1 MNLDFQAALDAV
13 IQHPLF
19 FVALTL
25 GVYQL
30 AVAAYDKTRWIIL
43 QPLLISMV
51 VLISVLQALDIDY
64 DDYKQGTQLLTMI
77 LGPATVALAVPL
89 YLNVRRVRQ
98 ILWPTLITLFVGGL
112 FATVLGVAL
121 AWFFGAETM
130 ILKTIAPKSVTS
142 PIAMLVAEEMGGS
155 ASLAAVFVMLTGILG
170 AMFGVELLRMLR
182 ITHPAAQ
189 GMALGVIA
197 HGIGTARALQ
207 ESEEAGAFA
216 ALAMSMM
223 GVLTA
228 VLMPLAVAL
237 IA

>member
-1 MNLDFQAALDAV
+1 MNLEWQAALDAI

-19 FVALTL
+19 FFGLTL

-30 AVAAYDKTRWIIL
+30 ALAAYAKTGSMLL
-43 QPLLISMV
+43 QPVLVSMV
-51 VLISVLQALDIDY
+51 ILIAALLALDIDY
-64 DDYKQGTQLLTMI
+64 ADYKQGAQLLTIM

-89 YLNVRRVRQ
+89 YMNMRRVRQ
-98 ILWPTLITLFVGGL
+98 VLWPTLITLCVGGL

-121 AWFFGAETM
+121 AWLFGAETM
-130 ILKTIAPKSVTS
+130 ILKTLAPKSVTS
-142 PIAMLVAEEMGGS
+142 PIAMLVAEEIGGS
-155 ASLAAVFVMLTGILG
+155 DSLAAVFVMLTGVLG
-170 AMFGVELLRMLR
+170 AMFGVELLRFFR

-189 GMALGVIA
+189 GIALGISA
-197 HGIGTARALQ
+197 HAVGTARALQ
-207 ESEEAGAFA
+207 ESEESGAFA

>member
-1 MNLDFQAALDAV
+1 MNLAWQAAFDSV

-43 QPLLISMV
+43 QPLLVSMA
-51 VLISVLQALDIDY
+51 VLISVLLALDIEY
-64 DDYKQGTQLLTMI
+64 ASYKEGTRLLTMI

-98 ILWPTLITLFVGGL
+98 VLWPTLITLFVGGL
-112 FATVLGVAL
+112 FATLLGVTL
-121 AWFFGAETM
+121 AWLFGAEAI
-130 ILKTIAPKSVTS
+130 ILKTIAPKSVTT
-142 PIAMLVAEEMGGS
+142 PIAMLVAEEIGGS

-170 AMFGVELLRMLR
+170 AMFGVELLRVFR
-182 ITHPAAQ
+182 ITHPAAV

-207 ESEEAGAFA
+207 ESEETGAFA

-228 VLMPLAVAL
+228 VLMPLTVAL
-237 IA
+237 IT

>member
-1 MNLDFQAALDAV
+1 MSIEWQAALDAV
-13 IQHPLF
+13 IHHPLF

-30 AVAAYDKTRWIIL
+30 AMAAYNKTRWIVL
-43 QPLLISMV
+43 QPLLVSMV
-51 VLISVLQALDIDY
+51 VLISILLALDIDY
-64 DDYKQGTQLLTMI
+64 ADYKQGVQFLTVI

-98 ILWPTLITLFVGGL
+98 VLWPTLITLCVGGL
-112 FATVLGVAL
+112 LATVLGVAL
-121 AWFFGAETM
+121 AWLFGAEPL

-142 PIAMLVAEEMGGS
+142 PIAMLVAEEIGGS
-155 ASLAAVFVMLTGILG
+155 ASLAAVLVMITGILG
-170 AMFGVELLRMLR
+170 AMFGIELLRVLR

-189 GMALGVIA
+189 GMTLGVVA

>member
-1 MNLDFQAALDAV
+1 MNLDWQAALDSV

-30 AVAAYDKTRWIIL
+30 AVAAYEKTRWIIL

-51 VLISVLQALDIDY
+51 VLISVLLALDIDY
-64 DDYKQGTQLLTMI
+64 ADYKQGTQLLTMI

-89 YLNVRRVRQ
+89 YLNMRRVRQ
-98 ILWPTLITLFVGGL
+98 VLWPTLITLFVGGL

-121 AWFFGAETM
+121 AWLFGAETM

-170 AMFGVELLRMLR
+170 AMIGVELLRVLR
-182 ITHPAAQ
+182 ITSPAAQ

-216 ALAMSMM
+216 ALAMSIM

-228 VLMPLAVAL
+228 VLMPLVVAL
-237 IA
+237 II

>member
-1 MNLDFQAALDAV
+1 MSLQWHAAMDAV
-13 IQHPLF
+13 THHPLF
-19 FVALTL
+19 FVGLTL

-30 AVAAYDKTRWIIL
+30 AVAAYDKTRWIFL

-51 VLISVLQALDIDY
+51 VLISILLALDIDY
-64 DDYKQGTQLLTMI
+64 AAYKQGTELLTLI

-89 YLNVRRVRQ
+89 YLNIRRVRQ
-98 ILWPTLITLFVGGL
+98 VLWPTLITLFVGGL
-112 FATVLGVAL
+112 FATILGVAL
-121 AWFFGAETM
+121 AWLFGAET
-130 ILKTIAPKSVTS
+130 PKSVTS
-142 PIAMLVAEEMGGS
+142 PIAMLVAEEIGGA
-155 ASLAAVFVMLTGILG
+155 ASLAAVFVMITGIVG
-170 AMFGVELLRMLR
+170 AMFGFELLRILR
-182 ITHPAAQ
+182 ITNPAAQ
-189 GMALGVIA
+189 GMALGIIA

-216 ALAMSMM
+216 ALAMSVM

>member
-1 MNLDFQAALDAV
+1 MNLNLHAALEAV

-19 FVALTL
+19 FVGLTL

-30 AVAAYDKTRWIIL
+30 AVAAYEKTRWIIL
-43 QPLLISMV
+43 QPLLISMA
-51 VLISVLQALDIDY
+51 VLISVLLVLDIEY
-64 DDYKQGTQLLTMI
+64 ADYKQGTQLLTMI

-98 ILWPTLITLFVGGL
+98 VLWPTLITLFVGGL

-121 AWFFGAETM
+121 AWLFGAETM

-170 AMFGVELLRMLR
+170 AMFGVELLRVLR

-228 VLMPLAVAL
+228 VLMPLTVAL
-237 IA
+237 IT